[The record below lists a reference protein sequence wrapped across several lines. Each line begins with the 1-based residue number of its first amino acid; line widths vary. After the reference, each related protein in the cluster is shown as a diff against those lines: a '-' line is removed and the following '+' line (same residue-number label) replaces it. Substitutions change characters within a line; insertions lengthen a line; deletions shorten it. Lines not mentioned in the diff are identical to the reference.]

1 MTRQDPEY
9 QREIEEHMTGRRSKQ
24 ERYRDEIVR
33 QLRETVA
40 LCREQMKEEHVALSE
55 RQRWAQS
62 LTNAAQ
68 VLNTVLRDEQF
79 LEWEKKMRMLEKQGL
94 LDHMDLAGS
103 EP

>member
-1 MTRQDPEY
+1 
-9 QREIEEHMTGRRSKQ
+9 MTGRRTKP
-24 ERYRDEIVR
+24 ERFRNEIIG

-40 LCREQMKEEHVALSE
+40 LCRKEMLDEHVILSE

-79 LEWEKKMRMLEKQGL
+79 HEWEKKMSWLEKHGL
-94 LDHMDLAGS
+94 LDHTDLVGS

>member
-1 MTRQDPEY
+1 MARN
-9 QREIEEHMTGRRSKQ
+9 GRKSNQ
-24 ERYRDEIVR
+24 EVYRDEIIG

-40 LCREQMKEEHVALSE
+40 LCRKEMLDKQVIPAE

-79 LEWEKKMRMLEKQGL
+79 HDWEKKLKMLEKQGM
-94 LDHMDLAGS
+94 LDQPDLVGS

>member
-1 MTRQDPEY
+1 
-9 QREIEEHMTGRRSKQ
+9 MTGRRSR
-24 ERYRDEIVR
+24 EEVYRDEIVR

-40 LCREQMKEEHVALSE
+40 LCREQMKEEKVALSE
-55 RQRWAQS
+55 HQRWAQS

-79 LEWEKKMRMLEKQGL
+79 HEWEQKMRMLEKQGL
-94 LDHMDLAGS
+94 LQHTDLAGS

>member
-1 MTRQDPEY
+1 MAR
-9 QREIEEHMTGRRSKQ
+9 MGRRTNQ
-24 ERYRDEIVR
+24 ELYRDEIIG
-33 QLRETVA
+33 QLRETIA
-40 LCREQMKEEHVALSE
+40 LCREQTKDKQLSVQD

-79 LEWEKKMRMLEKQGL
+79 HEWEKKMRMLEKQGL
-94 LDHMDLAGS
+94 LHQPDLVGS

>member
-1 MTRQDPEY
+1 
-9 QREIEEHMTGRRSKQ
+9 MTGRRSKQ
-24 ERYRDEIVR
+24 ERFRDEIIG

-40 LCREQMKEEHVALSE
+40 LCRKEMLDEQVTLLE
-55 RQRWAQS
+55 RQRWTQS

-79 LEWEKKMRMLEKQGL
+79 LEWEKKMRILEKQGL
-94 LDHMDLAGS
+94 LDHTDLLGS

>member
-1 MTRQDPEY
+1 
-9 QREIEEHMTGRRSKQ
+9 MTGRRSKQ
-24 ERYRDEIVR
+24 ERFRDEIIG

-40 LCREQMKEEHVALSE
+40 LCRKKMLDEQVTLLE
-55 RQRWAQS
+55 RQRWTQS

-94 LDHMDLAGS
+94 LDHTDLVGS